1 MEIRLA
7 SLLEGAQEAEG
18 TVVIID
24 VYRAF
29 TTEAVAFQRGV
40 EKIILVAEVDEALAL
55 LDRGVGELC
64 VGEVGGKRP
73 DGFDFNNSPYE
84 ISRADVAGKRL
95 IHSTRAGTVGVAAA
109 EKADVIYGGA
119 LVSAQATAAAILE
132 AEPDVVTLVAMGW
145 AARERTDEDE
155 QCALYLRNLLLGRK
169 PDVDA
174 VRALVLAGQE
184 SQKFGD
190 PAQPHFY
197 AEDRDLAL
205 AINSAPFAVRIARE
219 DGLLVARIER
229 VER

>member
-84 ISRADVAGKRL
+84 ISRADVAGKTL